1 MYFAS
6 GERLCLHFQIQLRIN
21 ICSIERDVP
30 EPSTDSVDVDT
41 RAEKVGRGWSWT
53 CPAMHVPLDIGGVH
67 QRAGLR
73 TDELKRRNG
82 RTIG

>member
-6 GERLCLHFQIQLRIN
+6 GERLCLHFQIHLRIN

-41 RAEKVGRGWSWT
+41 RAEKVGRGCW
-53 CPAMHVPLDIGGVH
+53 PNGM
-67 QRAGLR
+67 RAHALLR
-73 TDELKRRNG
+73 Q
-82 RTIG
+82 